1 MTSSTATKLPL
12 SSLPP
17 TDFLLSPP
25 LLLALYSLIP
35 RCARLGAF
43 PQPSRPPLI
52 IGSQRTLLLA
62 ARYGVAALGTPPLL
76 VHFPPVTFGRASSIH
91 LSASLPFRA
100 SLAMTRIDWPFR
112 PSSATI
118 PMHLS
123 LLFDGFGDEKAMRN
137 FKVIMLA
144 GQWLEALRTRR

>member
-1 MTSSTATKLPL
+1 MSSNAELAPPDAKLARGPQSRDGDVRVSHRARERAPTKALTAMEK
-12 SSLPP
+12 
-17 TDFLLSPP
+17 
-25 LLLALYSLIP
+25 
-35 RCARLGAF
+35 GK
-43 PQPSRPPLI
+43 
-52 IGSQRTLLLA
+52 
-62 ARYGVAALGTPPLL
+62 
-76 VHFPPVTFGRASSIH
+76 
-91 LSASLPFRA
+91 
-100 SLAMTRIDWPFR
+100 LAMTRIDWPFR